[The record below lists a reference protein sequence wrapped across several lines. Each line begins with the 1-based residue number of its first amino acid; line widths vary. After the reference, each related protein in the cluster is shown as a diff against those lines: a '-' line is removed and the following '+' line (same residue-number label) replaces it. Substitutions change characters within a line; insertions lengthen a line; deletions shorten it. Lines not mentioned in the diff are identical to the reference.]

1 MTNTALDRRQQWTI
15 FTMTGIGVLLLGMI
29 AGSVLADR
37 GWSPLG
43 NNFVPIYLS
52 ADQRVNQSVNLHSG
66 FSSVAK
72 AVMPAVVTVVTST
85 RVRQQPSP
93 YPYFLDPFRDFFNWG
108 FPELPDQD
116 DNDQQPRRH
125 APRQQTPGTP
135 RGGGSLQETGLGS
148 GTIISP
154 DGYILTNNH
163 VVEGAEK
170 VDVEL
175 LDGRHFKAKL
185 VGTDAPSD
193 VAVLKIDSR
202 DLPVV
207 PLGDS
212 NKAEIGDV
220 VLAVGN
226 PLGIGQTVTMG
237 IISAKGRSTSAG
249 SGSYEDFL
257 QTDASINRGNSGGAL
272 VNLKGELIGIPS
284 QILSQSGGN
293 IGIGF
298 AIPSTMARN
307 VMDQLLREGRVHRGK
322 LGITVGSLTP
332 QMAEQFGYKG
342 TQGALVHDV
351 EEGQAAAR
359 AGIKPGDIVT
369 EYQGQRITDS
379 TQFRNLV
386 AQTAPGTSVRF
397 KVWRNG
403 AEGEMT
409 ATLGEMSL
417 GRKGSGRDDARGSGS
432 GGGTLAGVS
441 VDTLTPDIARQL
453 NIPPTIRG
461 VVVDDIDNNSNAYGA
476 GLRTGDVIEEVNRQ
490 PVSSVGDFNAA
501 LQKSGKKDVLLRVRR
516 ASQGAFFM
524 VVPGQE

>member
-1 MTNTALDRRQQWTI
+1 MTYIALDRRPHWAV
-15 FTMTGIGVLLLGMI
+15 FTMIGIGVLLLGMI
-29 AGSVLADR
+29 TGSVLADK
-37 GWSPLG
+37 GWSPFG
-43 NNFVPIYLS
+43 RNFVPIYLS
-52 ADQRVNQSVNLHSG
+52 ADQRVNQAVNLNIG
-66 FSSVAK
+66 FSGVAK
-72 AVMPAVVTVVTST
+72 AVTPAVVTVVTSS

-108 FPELPDQD
+108 FPDQPDQEE
-116 DNDQQPRRH
+116 NDQQPRRR
-125 APRQQTPGTP
+125 APRQQAPGAP
-135 RGGGSLQETGLGS
+135 QGRGRFQETGLGS

-170 VDVEL
+170 VDVNL
-175 LDGRHFKAKL
+175 PDGRHFKAKV

-193 VAVLKIDSR
+193 VAVLKIDAH
-202 DLPVV
+202 DLPVL

-212 NKAEIGDV
+212 SKAEIGDV
-220 VLAVGN
+220 VLAIGN
-226 PLGIGQTVTMG
+226 PLGIGETVTMG

-298 AIPSTMARN
+298 AIPSTLARN
-307 VMDQLLREGRVHRGK
+307 VMDQLLRSGRVHRGK
-322 LGITVGSLTP
+322 LGVTVGSLTP

-342 TQGALVHDV
+342 TQGALVQDV
-351 EEGQAAAR
+351 GEGQPAAR
-359 AGIKPGDIVT
+359 AGLKPGDIVT

-386 AQTAPGTSVRF
+386 AQTAPGTTVHL
-397 KVWRNG
+397 KVWRDG
-403 AEGEMT
+403 AERELT
-409 ATLGEMSL
+409 ATLDEMTMT
-417 GRKGSGRDDARGSGS
+417 RAGSERDGGGGSGS
-432 GGGTLAGVS
+432 AGSALAGVS
-441 VDTLTPDIARQL
+441 VENLTPDIARQL
-453 NIPPTIRG
+453 NLPSTIRG
-461 VVVDDIDNNSNAYGA
+461 VVINDLDDNSNAYGA

-490 PVSSVGDFNAA
+490 AVSGVGDFNSA
-501 LQKSGKKDVLLRVRR
+501 LQKAGKKDVLLHVRR
-516 ASQGAFFM
+516 ANQGAFYL
-524 VVPGQE
+524 VVPAQE